1 MCLKK
6 FKNDRQDF
14 SQAVNYCLANLKE
27 KRYYLENVDNE
38 NTSQRSKKF
47 GNKLYDYMVE
57 ILIQML
63 NNNSQ
68 VDDDEM
74 SSILE
79 IKNKKNDDIYLF
91 DENKNINIQLD
102 NINNNDSENSQ
113 KSHESKDDNKYKK
126 NNKKLTVKAS
136 TSMVTR
142 NKYNQNINCSLNN
155 DKNTMPKT
163 EIKYNEICS
172 NDDSDLSTIY
182 NDNDEALLKKSK
194 QKQDYNSQRKGK
206 KYSCI
211 SYEQKITIVELSDNN
226 PLWSLE
232 KIKEASCCNSIRSKF
247 HITLLK
253 HELKKDKQMMKKFQG
268 INDIIYQ
275 RCVNQNSNI
284 KTITDSKLKLYAEGA
299 KKLVGTTN
307 GFKVTKAWLY
317 LFKMYYGL
325 NEKNEE
331 IFHDKQNQQG
341 YDFRTNIVYDNKQDK
356 NHQRFLNTEDNGV
369 SEYSSSDI
377 DYHQDFVPRKKQKR
391 EQKNSLD
398 SQLNIKQNF
407 YCE

>member
-38 NTSQRSKKF
+38 NTSQRSKQF
-47 GNKLYDYMVE
+47 GNKLFEYMVE

-63 NNNSQ
+63 NNNTQ
-68 VDDDEM
+68 VDDEM

-79 IKNKKNDDIYLF
+79 INNKKNDDIYLF
-91 DENKNINIQLD
+91 DENKDIQL
-102 NINNNDSENSQ
+102 NSVNNNNNNDSE
-113 KSHESKDDNKYKK
+113 SKNDIKCKK
-126 NNKKLTVKAS
+126 NKKLTVKAS

-142 NKYNQNINCSLNN
+142 NKYNQNINGSLNN
-155 DKNTMPKT
+155 DKNTMSKT
-163 EIKYNEICS
+163 EIKYNEMY
-172 NDDSDLSTIY
+172 NDDSDLSIIY
-182 NDNDEALLKKSK
+182 NDSDETLKKQQ
-194 QKQDYNSQRKGK
+194 QKQDNNSPRKGK

-211 SYEQKITIVELSDNN
+211 TYEQKITIVKLSDNN

-232 KIKEASCCNSIRSKF
+232 KIREASCCNSIRSKF
-247 HITLLK
+247 HIALLK
-253 HELKKDKQMMKKFQG
+253 HELKKDRQMMKKFRG

-284 KTITDSKLKLYAEGA
+284 KTMTDGKLKLYAEGA

-317 LFKMYYGL
+317 LFRMYYGL
-325 NEKNEE
+325 NEK
-331 IFHDKQNQQG
+331 IFHDKQNLQS
-341 YDFRTNIVYDNKQDK
+341 YDFHTNVADENKQDK
-356 NHQRFLNTEDNGV
+356 NSQFLLNTEGMFI
-369 SEYSSSDI
+369 Y
-377 DYHQDFVPRKKQKR
+377 Y
-391 EQKNSLD
+391 L
-398 SQLNIKQNF
+398 F
-407 YCE
+407 YF